1 MRVTVEKVENG
12 FLITTPE
19 GKMYIAKE
27 AYGVHTVIEEIFKIV
42 EDETDES

>member
-12 FLITTPE
+12 FLTTTPE

-27 AYGVHTVIEEIFKIV
+27 AYGVHAVIEEIFKIM
-42 EDETDES
+42 EGETNES